1 MTTESKVMEKQA
13 GTAVEGAARA
23 MERRPVYL
31 PATDIFEQE
40 DAVVLVADMP
50 GVPDSELEVHVENDL
65 LTIRG
70 RTALDQPQDLETL
83 HQEFAECQ
91 YERSFTLSADVDR
104 DGIQATLK
112 NGVLRLVLPKAE
124 QAKPRKIR
132 VRTE

>member
-1 MTTESKVMEKQA
+1 MTTESKAMEKQA